1 MMCKECCILKILIK
15 GLIILIKFT
24 ICAYCFYLA
33 WKFAW
38 LNYNEQFIAF
48 LITGFA
54 FMFILFAKEITPFL
68 ENISIFGLN
77 IKLREIKTLVQDLTN
92 LLVAV
97 AGISLENTLI
107 PLTEEKPT
115 YELME
120 LKFDKITKLLKK
132 YNVKSKIIESIQEK
146 HWHEKIYRIY
156 TKKIFESA
164 NIINKKKDYYDD
176 WHNKYEP
183 FVVPEKIKTLLIEI
197 QNNDNNT
204 KHLISAYEHYYKHKK
219 HSSISD
225 WNLLLRFGFENNYI
239 PNTTI
244 KE

>member
-1 MMCKECCILKILIK
+1 MNKKQNKSWKSISLNDLYVI
-15 GLIILIKFT
+15 IKFL

-92 LLVAV
+92 LLVSV
-97 AGISLENTLI
+97 AGISLESTLA

-115 YELME
+115 YELMKS
-120 LKFDKITKLLKK
+120 KFDRITELLKK
-132 YNVKSKIIESIQEK
+132 YNVDSKMIESIQEK

-164 NIINKKKDYYDD
+164 NIINKKKDYYNE
-176 WHNKYEP
+176 WHNKYKP
-183 FVVPEKIKTLLIEI
+183 FVVPEKIRTLLTEI
-197 QNNDNNT
+197 QNIDNNVEQ
-204 KHLISAYEHYYKHKK
+204 LISAYEFYYKYKK

-225 WNLLLRFGFENNYI
+225 WNNMLQYGFSNIYRA
-239 PNTTI
+239 NTKI
-244 KE
+244 